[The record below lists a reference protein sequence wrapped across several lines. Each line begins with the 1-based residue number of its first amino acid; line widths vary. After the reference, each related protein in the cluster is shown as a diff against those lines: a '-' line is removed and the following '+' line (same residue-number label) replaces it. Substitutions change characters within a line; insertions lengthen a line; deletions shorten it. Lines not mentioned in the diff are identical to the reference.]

1 MGERQS
7 PGELAVPKSR
17 LSAANKAPRCLSWR
31 GTTVRALGSVLARL
45 PDPSALPSGRR
56 DPRLRA
62 DWRLQTGRCH
72 VPHRATPANRPLQTL
87 ACAAGACSVGA
98 RRPAEG
104 SWGYQPV
111 ERGGVWGHMHG
122 LQAGGATTH
131 SSLLDAPLKR
141 PSAVPAWNGRLR
153 LRADPPQGSQ
163 VCLIKGQHRLGAQG
177 HPGQTV
183 PVPPAPAERVAHPAR
198 QVAPT
203 WGASM

>member
-7 PGELAVPKSR
+7 PGELAVRKAR
-17 LSAANKAPRCLSWR
+17 VSAANKAPRCLSWR
-31 GTTVRALGSVLARL
+31 GTTVRAVGSVLARL

-87 ACAAGACSVGA
+87 ACAAAACSVGA
-98 RRPAEG
+98 PSA
-104 SWGYQPV
+104 
-111 ERGGVWGHMHG
+111 RGGQLGVSACGARGGGHMHG

-131 SSLLDAPLKR
+131 TSLLDAPLKR

-153 LRADPPQGSQ
+153 LRAYPPQGSQ
-163 VCLIKGQHRLGAQG
+163 VCLIKGQHRPGAQG

-183 PVPPAPAERVAHPAR
+183 PAPPGPAERVAHPAR